1 MNSPSMPQFS
11 DDSDPELAADGLL
24 EQSQIFN
31 AAVKPASFR
40 DRLQNLSLKTKAT
53 VIAIILST
61 VPLALG
67 GSAAYFAAS
76 GSLKNEVQT
85 FKQSRASNMADK
97 ISRFMFERYG
107 DIQVLARLPI
117 LANPKVRAVVTD
129 QERQLILKKFAE
141 TYEVYNSI
149 AVFDLDGD
157 LILHSTGQP
166 LANHKDRNYF
176 QAALKTGR
184 PYISQPEVSKST
196 GVISV
201 YLAAPVKDTATGETI
216 AVVRSRLPAQAIND
230 LVKDF
235 AAGNDD
241 YHVLDGRGTF
251 LAAKETQQVGRK
263 AADDF
268 SGLQSLIAARRT
280 GVIETVDRYNGKL
293 QVSAYSPMQP
303 AQGMPDLKWGTL
315 IAVDSSIAY
324 APLQNLR
331 IVLLFSALGF
341 AGVAAVA
348 ALLLANRATRPVLT
362 AAIAAEKLGRG
373 ALDTRI
379 DVVGNDELALLGKN
393 INNMASQIQG
403 LIAEQEDAAI
413 QQLNAQAEIARQ
425 QEERAVEQQQQREF
439 LQRRA
444 LELLMEVDPVSRGD
458 LTIRAK
464 VTEDEIGTIA
474 DSYNATILS
483 LRKIVGQVQAAV
495 SQVAST
501 TTTSEA
507 SVQALSTEAMRQ
519 ATEVAT
525 ALDRI
530 QDMSN
535 SIYLVASS
543 ASDAEAAVKEATETV
558 KAGDEAMNRT
568 VEGIM
573 AIRETVAETAK
584 KVKRLGESSQKIS
597 RVVNLIGNFAAQ
609 TNLLALNASIEAA
622 RAGEEGRGFAVV
634 ADEVRSLARQSAE
647 ATADIEKLVA
657 EIQMETNEVVT
668 AMETGTEQVVM
679 GTKLVDESRQ
689 SLTKIAAVSAQ
700 INELVDAIAKAAN
713 TQAQTSE
720 VVTQTMTDVAQIAT
734 KTSTEATQVSSSI
747 KDLLSVAQELQSS
760 VGQFKL

>member
-201 YLAAPVKDTATGETI
+201 YLAAPVKD
-216 AVVRSRLPAQAIND
+216 
-230 LVKDF
+230 
-235 AAGNDD
+235 
-241 YHVLDGRGTF
+241 GRGTF

-439 LQRRA
+439 LQRR
-444 LELLMEVDPVSRGD
+444 SG
-458 LTIRAK
+458 
-464 VTEDEIGTIA
+464 
-474 DSYNATILS
+474 
-483 LRKIVGQVQAAV
+483 
-495 SQVAST
+495 
-501 TTTSEA
+501 
-507 SVQALSTEAMRQ
+507 
-519 ATEVAT
+519 
-525 ALDRI
+525 
-530 QDMSN
+530 
-535 SIYLVASS
+535 
-543 ASDAEAAVKEATETV
+543 
-558 KAGDEAMNRT
+558 
-568 VEGIM
+568 
-573 AIRETVAETAK
+573 
-584 KVKRLGESSQKIS
+584 
-597 RVVNLIGNFAAQ
+597 
-609 TNLLALNASIEAA
+609 
-622 RAGEEGRGFAVV
+622 
-634 ADEVRSLARQSAE
+634 
-647 ATADIEKLVA
+647 
-657 EIQMETNEVVT
+657 
-668 AMETGTEQVVM
+668 
-679 GTKLVDESRQ
+679 
-689 SLTKIAAVSAQ
+689 
-700 INELVDAIAKAAN
+700 
-713 TQAQTSE
+713 
-720 VVTQTMTDVAQIAT
+720 
-734 KTSTEATQVSSSI
+734 
-747 KDLLSVAQELQSS
+747 
-760 VGQFKL
+760 